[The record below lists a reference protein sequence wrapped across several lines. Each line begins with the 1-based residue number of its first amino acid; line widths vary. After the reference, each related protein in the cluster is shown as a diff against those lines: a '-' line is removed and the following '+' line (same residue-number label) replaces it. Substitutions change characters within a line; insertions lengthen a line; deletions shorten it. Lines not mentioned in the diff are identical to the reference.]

1 MNITIEKASPA
12 DAAALLEYLKTVGA
26 QTENLTFGAE
36 GLPVS
41 EADEAAFIAGMA
53 ESADSIMLL
62 AKADGK
68 IIGDASVSRLPR
80 RMSHRGEFCI
90 AVAKEYWNRGIGS
103 RLLEEILAFAR
114 KNSFEVLDLQVRSDN
129 KPAICLYEKFG
140 FQKTGTHPAFFK
152 IDGQYI
158 AFDYMSLKL

>member
-80 RMSHRGEFCI
+80 RMNHRGEFCI

>member
-12 DAAALLEYLKTVGA
+12 NAAALLEYLKTVGA

-80 RMSHRGEFCI
+80 RMNHRGEFCI

>member
-68 IIGDASVSRLPR
+68 IIGDASISRLPR

-103 RLLEEILAFAR
+103 RLLEEILAFAK